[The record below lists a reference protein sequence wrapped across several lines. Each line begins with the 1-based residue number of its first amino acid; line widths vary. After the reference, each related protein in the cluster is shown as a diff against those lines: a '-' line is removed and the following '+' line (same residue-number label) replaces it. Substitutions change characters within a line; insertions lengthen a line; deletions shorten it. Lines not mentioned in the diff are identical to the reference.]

1 MKRYKYIIQS
11 PIQPGIDNLWLNNG
25 KLKYFDGVWK
35 DVKSTTNKIEDSSN
49 NSSSTIDIPTIKLGN
64 TPEDKLNNLNV
75 CGLYSTSEVVA
86 LRVSGIFNEIQYDT
100 IGNYYNGTIS
110 LIIDNVVRVFNID
123 FNDGTVTII
132 NEYNIINTV
141 TYSYKMGDSV
151 ETKEYN
157 KLHLPK
163 DKGIFPGY
171 LIDES
176 GIQSFCIIQ
185 KNSDEDGSYS
195 IVQMQINP
203 IFISTLII
211 EKYEIVNI
219 KQDSSI
225 MGLFNNTDFNLT
237 QVQEALIAIVTNHIQ
252 QSNT

>member
-35 DVKSTTNKIEDSSN
+35 DVKSTTNKIEDNS
-49 NSSSTIDIPTIKLGN
+49 NSSSITNIPTIKLGN
-64 TPEDKLNNLNV
+64 TPEDRLNNLNV

-110 LIIDNVVRVFNID
+110 LIIDNIVRVFDID

-141 TYSYKMGDSV
+141 TYSYKMGNSV

-163 DKGIFPGY
+163 DMGVFPGY

-176 GIQSFCIIQ
+176 GVQSFCIIQ
-185 KNSDEDGSYS
+185 KSSDKDGSYY

-211 EKYEIVNI
+211 ENYEIVDI

-225 MGLFNNTDFNLT
+225 MGLFSNTNFNLT
-237 QVQEALIAIVTNHIQ
+237 QVQGALIAIVTNHIQ